1 MVHLT
6 EHPHLG
12 HTLESRMPTKTPRGE
27 ELTPEQQWT
36 TQARHHRRLRIEPV
50 NSRVKWCRI
59 VKDPIRLWQEGSR
72 EVVMAICCALHNV
85 RVRRTPGRPML

>member
-27 ELTPEQQWT
+27 ELTPEQQRT
-36 TQARHHRRLRIEPV
+36 TQARHHRR
-50 NSRVKWCRI
+50 
-59 VKDPIRLWQEGSR
+59 
-72 EVVMAICCALHNV
+72 
-85 RVRRTPGRPML
+85 